1 MKKLLCVLL
10 AAVMVLALAACGGND
25 APAANGDNDPQQ
37 EPQTQSVDLKQTA
50 ADAVA
55 ALGDEYPMFPVEDAE
70 ELEGLYPGL
79 SAIETKQVVAYQPPV
94 SGFGCELAM
103 VEVANADDVAKV
115 EEIMNARISYQV
127 GDGTSPGGAWYPET
141 MDQWE
146 NNSRVVSVGNS
157 VMLVVMDN
165 ADDLLAAASVTVDDV
180 NGVLVNAADTVD
192 SIDEGTRNTKLMN
205 FSTIPTAAASFSP
218 R

>member
-1 MKKLLCVLL
+1 MKKLLCILL

-103 VEVANADDVAKV
+103 VEVANAADAETVRG
-115 EEIMNARISYQV
+115 IFQARV
-127 GDGTSPGGAWYPET
+127 DGFANDTAYPENAPA
-141 MDQWE
+141 WK
-146 NNSRVVSVGNS
+146 NN
-157 VMLVVMDN
+157 
-165 ADDLLAAASVTVDDV
+165 AAVTVNGSYV
-180 NGVLVNAADTVD
+180 VLGVLP
-192 SIDEGTRNTKLMN
+192 EGTDLPPVFKAE
-205 FSTIPTAAASFSP
+205 F
-218 R
+218 

>member
-37 EPQTQSVDLKQTA
+37 ESQTQSVDLKQTA

-103 VEVANADDVAKV
+103 VEVANAADAETVRG
-115 EEIMNARISYQV
+115 IFQARV
-127 GDGTSPGGAWYPET
+127 DGFANDTAYPENAPA
-141 MDQWE
+141 WK
-146 NNSRVVSVGNS
+146 NN
-157 VMLVVMDN
+157 
-165 ADDLLAAASVTVDDV
+165 AAVTVNGSYV
-180 NGVLVNAADTVD
+180 VLGVLPEDTDLPPVFKA
-192 SIDEGTRNTKLMN
+192 E
-205 FSTIPTAAASFSP
+205 F
-218 R
+218 

>member
-50 ADAVA
+50 AGAVA

-103 VEVANADDVAKV
+103 VEVANAADAETVRG
-115 EEIMNARISYQV
+115 IFQARV
-127 GDGTSPGGAWYPET
+127 DGFANDTAYPENAPA
-141 MDQWE
+141 WK
-146 NNSRVVSVGNS
+146 NN
-157 VMLVVMDN
+157 
-165 ADDLLAAASVTVDDV
+165 AAVTVNGSYV
-180 NGVLVNAADTVD
+180 VLGVLPEDTDLPPVFKA
-192 SIDEGTRNTKLMN
+192 E
-205 FSTIPTAAASFSP
+205 F
-218 R
+218 

>member
-1 MKKLLCVLL
+1 MKKLLCILL

-103 VEVANADDVAKV
+103 VEVANAADAETVRGIFQARVDDFA
-115 EEIMNARISYQV
+115 NDTA
-127 GDGTSPGGAWYPET
+127 YPENAPA
-141 MDQWE
+141 WK
-146 NNSRVVSVGNS
+146 NN
-157 VMLVVMDN
+157 
-165 ADDLLAAASVTVDDV
+165 AAVTVNGSYV
-180 NGVLVNAADTVD
+180 VLGVLPEDTDLPPVFKA
-192 SIDEGTRNTKLMN
+192 E
-205 FSTIPTAAASFSP
+205 F
-218 R
+218 